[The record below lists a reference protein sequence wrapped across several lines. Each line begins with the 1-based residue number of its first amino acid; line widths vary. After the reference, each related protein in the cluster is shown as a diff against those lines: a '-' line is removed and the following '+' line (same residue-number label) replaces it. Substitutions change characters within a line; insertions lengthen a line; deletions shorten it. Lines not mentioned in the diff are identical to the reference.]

1 MRNKLEILP
10 NELFLNLFSYFS
22 WDEVLISFWSLN
34 KRINNLICSIF
45 EINKNG
51 IIFNKPALSYKKF
64 SKILLP
70 LILNS
75 SSLSSN
81 IQHIY
86 VNGINSISF
95 DFIYQKIF
103 YDDNN
108 NNKEK
113 IPFPNLTSLY
123 ITQCLLSERLIE
135 TLSFLIQYKLK
146 QLTLTFHKEAYVNF
160 DYGQELSTTIS
171 NRGKQQIF
179 SKLNKI

>member
-70 LILNS
+70 LIFNS
-75 SSLSSN
+75 LSLSS
-81 IQHIY
+81 
-86 VNGINSISF
+86 S
-95 DFIYQKIF
+95 
-103 YDDNN
+103 
-108 NNKEK
+108 
-113 IPFPNLTSLY
+113 
-123 ITQCLLSERLIE
+123 
-135 TLSFLIQYKLK
+135 IQYI
-146 QLTLTFHKEAYVNF
+146 H
-160 DYGQELSTTIS
+160 I
-171 NRGKQQIF
+171 
-179 SKLNKI
+179 